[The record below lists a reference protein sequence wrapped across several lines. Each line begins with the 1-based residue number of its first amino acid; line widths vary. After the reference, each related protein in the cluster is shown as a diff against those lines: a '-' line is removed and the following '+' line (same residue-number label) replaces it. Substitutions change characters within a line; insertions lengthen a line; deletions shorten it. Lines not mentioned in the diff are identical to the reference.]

1 MDYSTYYYCDINN
14 MVNFM
19 FSLLYMFSKTVRIMK
34 NYFCFVF
41 QTLSSNRSTN
51 RYNHKISK
59 RPTRRI
65 DILAREQD
73 HYLRPS
79 LSSLAFDGPYAESL
93 NSSSDDQQ
101 RVSINT
107 ASGGPELQVRRL
119 SEQDWPHFAM
129 HNPYGLTTHLSES
142 PLHSTNSNRPI

>member
-1 MDYSTYYYCDINN
+1 MYRYQDNKLDWWVILIIIIAILTTWLILCLICYI
-14 MVNFM
+14 
-19 FSLLYMFSKTVRIMK
+19 
-34 NYFCFVF
+34 CFRKR
-41 QTLSSNRSTN
+41 TTN
-51 RYNHKISK
+51 HYHHKISN

-93 NSSSDDQQ
+93 DSSIDDHQ
-101 RVSINT
+101 RISVRTIS
-107 ASGGPELQVRRL
+107 SQPELQVRRL

-129 HNPYGLTTHLSES
+129 HNPYGLSSNLSHTT
-142 PLHSTNSNRPI
+142 TSNRPL

>member
-1 MDYSTYYYCDINN
+1 
-14 MVNFM
+14 MVNLWGVQNLSFL
-19 FSLLYMFSKTVRIMK
+19 LLYFILLKIFE
-34 NYFCFVF
+34 Y
-41 QTLSSNRSTN
+41 RSTN
-51 RYNHKISK
+51 RYQHKISK

-93 NSSSDDQQ
+93 NSSSEDQQ
-101 RVSINT
+101 HVSINT
-107 ASGGPELQVRRL
+107 TSGAGGPELQVRRL

-129 HNPYGLTTHLSES
+129 HNPYGLPTLLSES
-142 PLHSTNSNRPI
+142 SLHSTNSNHPL